1 MKILETISS
10 LQENLS
16 KKPRYITMTY
26 SEGLFIFA
34 YTIIIIIIIIII
46 YSYNPLVNKNPI
58 YLFSAHDW

>member
-34 YTIIIIIIIIII
+34 YTIIIIIIII
-46 YSYNPLVNKNPI
+46 YSYSPLVNKNPI